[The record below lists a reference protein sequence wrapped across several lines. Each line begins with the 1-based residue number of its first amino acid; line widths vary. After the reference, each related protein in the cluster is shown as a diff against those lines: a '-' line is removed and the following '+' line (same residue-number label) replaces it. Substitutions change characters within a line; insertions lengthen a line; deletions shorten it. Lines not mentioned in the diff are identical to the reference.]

1 MKVNQIY
8 SLVNDINK
16 QLWGEE
22 SIDVHDLSGVIAL
35 GNIVL
40 SSTDNMDKFLNKLV
54 DRIGKTVVRT
64 LDVELDFPSL
74 FMDSFSFGAT
84 LQKITVNPFD
94 AIENAEWEVGSQGF
108 TPTFADIHKCEIVV
122 SYFTGVSTAKF
133 QRTIPDGLFESAFTS
148 ESAMGNFIDAIIKA
162 MTDSM
167 TMSLNNMSRTAV
179 NNFIAEKIKVGNGVI
194 NLLADY
200 NSQVGQ
206 GNEITVAQA
215 LRNVDF
221 LKYASNVIRK
231 YIKYLAE
238 PSVLYNTGVADGSG
252 GVTKVVRATTRDNMH
267 VLFNTSFVSA
277 EETYLQADTFHDD
290 LVSLPNYT
298 EVGYWQSNYDSQGN
312 INTFETNTTINIIP
326 SSEEGKETKTPVNQ
340 SGVIGVLADRQAIAI
355 SINKQRTG
363 AFRNDIDAYTNI
375 SASFSKNWL
384 NDLSENGIVFIIADK
399 TEGE

>member
-35 GNIVL
+35 GKIVM

-74 FMDSFSFGAT
+74 FMDSFSFGAV
-84 LQKITVNPFD
+84 LQKISVNPFE
-94 AIENAEWEVGSQGF
+94 AIEEAEYNISNSNF
-108 TPTFADIHKCEIVV
+108 NPTFADVHKCEIVV
-122 SYFTGVSTAKF
+122 SYFNGVSTARF
-133 QRTIPDGLFESAFTS
+133 QRTIPDNLFFSAFTS
-148 ESAMGNFIDAIIKA
+148 ETAMGNFIDAIIKA
-162 MTDSM
+162 MADSM

-179 NNFIAEKIKVGNGVI
+179 NNFIAEKIKVNNGVI
-194 NLLADY
+194 NLLTDY

-215 LRNVDF
+215 LRNEDF

-238 PSVLYNTGVADGSG
+238 PSALYNTGVADESG

-312 INTFETNTTINIIP
+312 INTFETNTSINVIP

-340 SGVIGVLADRQAIAI
+340 SGVIGVLADRQAIAV
-355 SINKQRTG
+355 SINRERTG
-363 AFRNDIDAYTNI
+363 AFRNDIDAYTNV
-375 SASFSKNWL
+375 AMSFSKNWL